1 MKTFS
6 QFFPPENYNIFFPRK
21 LEAKSEIMK
30 RVDFDQEKKTIFFV
44 SDL

>member
-6 QFFPPENYNIFFPRK
+6 QFFPQKITTSFFPRK

-30 RVDFDQEKKTIFFV
+30 RVDFDRGKKTIFFV